1 MFINGLRMKTKQLI
15 DTTTGSSSNFT
26 TTNGAKKIIETIAEN
41 EHLELYD
48 RVVSKPEGVIDLKL
62 EINKQVKIK
71 EVIATKEEINLKAM
85 NVSTQQ
91 VAEVHQVHKVACKI
105 CSGLHLKVQYLAT
118 P

>member
-1 MFINGLRMKTKQLI
+1 MKTKQLI

-62 EINKQVKIK
+62 EINKQPKIEEAIAA
-71 EVIATKEEINLKAM
+71 EVEKNLKAM
-85 NVSTQQ
+85 NIGTQQ
-91 VAEVHQVHKVACKI
+91 VAQV
-105 CSGLHLKVQYLAT
+105 Q
-118 P
+118 